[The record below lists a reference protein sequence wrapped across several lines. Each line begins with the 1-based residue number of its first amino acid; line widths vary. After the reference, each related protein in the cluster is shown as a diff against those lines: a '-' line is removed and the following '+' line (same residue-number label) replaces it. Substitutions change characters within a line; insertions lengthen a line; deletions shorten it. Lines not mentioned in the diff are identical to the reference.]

1 MKSIRIVLAG
11 VFFLLGIPAGLLI
24 SGVTFQSIFRD
35 IEELRRLMDI
45 NLLVQVIFVVSLWL
59 VWMYGLVSLTIE
71 LIRSVRHGFDP
82 SKAGIFHRA
91 ASVFLF
97 ALWLLVN
104 QSHQSNFVAPIDKQ
118 VQGVDKKAADL
129 SVDVRES
136 SISPSLL
143 AFAALLAMY
152 EVKERRKLQ
161 LALAGM
167 KVPVR
172 SKSFQINWATLR
184 FKKQGLRLR
193 VDNSEMSKARGQFRA
208 WLMGPDFLFEPI
220 PISGKCDEAKAH
232 VPIGVIGNRTLFIS
246 VGEKTEIAVV
256 GDHSEN
262 VIEVSRYLR
271 TFLQASGLENAMKN
285 HDIDSSGTVRVK
297 KVSDQW
303 VLFPGEIVFTPFS
316 ITDAEESAFAQ
327 LNSEIEKPL
336 EITGNFEPRDK
347 SKNWTLCV
355 RIMGPVEVVNQTWE
369 TVHFEKSKSQELLT
383 WLVLHRERPTRIA
396 ARTALWGMSV
406 QDATFNNV
414 VSGLRKA
421 VKTNSPDLLSRGGND
436 SLIVNSDVITDHEM
450 LVSAIHS
457 VNEEI
462 NDKSIEKLTYAL
474 SLVRDLPFAGQD
486 YVWAD
491 AEGITSNIVLS
502 IVSGALILAE
512 HHLANNDLEKVFW
525 ATGKGLQSLRGH
537 EPLIA
542 LRMKAHAKNQNI
554 SGINAEWNAY
564 ERIRIADDNFYDRKS
579 NGLSSL
585 RDSLISSA

>member
-1 MKSIRIVLAG
+1 MKSIRIVFAG
-11 VFFLLGIPAGLLI
+11 GFFLFGIPAGLLI
-24 SGVTFQSIFRD
+24 SGVNFQSIFRD

-71 LIRSVRHGFDP
+71 LVRSMRHGFDP

-118 VQGVDKKAADL
+118 FQGVDKKAADL

-136 SISPSLL
+136 SIPPSLL

-161 LALAGM
+161 LALVGM
-167 KVPVR
+167 KVPER

-184 FKKQGLRLR
+184 FKKQSLRLR
-193 VDNSEMSKARGQFRA
+193 VDDSEMSKAREQFQA

-232 VPIGVIGNRTLFIS
+232 VPIGVIGNKTLFIS

-262 VIEVSRYLR
+262 VIAVSRYLR
-271 TFLQASGLENAMKN
+271 TFLQASGLENAIKN

-297 KVSDQW
+297 KSFNQW

-316 ITDAEESAFAQ
+316 ITDTEESAFAQ
-327 LNSEIEKPL
+327 LNSEIEKSL
-336 EITGNFEPRDK
+336 ELTENFEPRDR

-355 RIMGPVEVVNQTWE
+355 RIMGPVEVVNKTWE

-421 VKTNSPDLLSRGGND
+421 VKTNSPNLLSRGVND

-462 NDKSIEKLTYAL
+462 NDKTIETPTHAL

-512 HHLANNDLEKVFW
+512 HHLANNDLEKVLLLIPSSI
-525 ATGKGLQSLRGH
+525 AT
-537 EPLIA
+537 
-542 LRMKAHAKNQNI
+542 
-554 SGINAEWNAY
+554 
-564 ERIRIADDNFYDRKS
+564 
-579 NGLSSL
+579 
-585 RDSLISSA
+585 